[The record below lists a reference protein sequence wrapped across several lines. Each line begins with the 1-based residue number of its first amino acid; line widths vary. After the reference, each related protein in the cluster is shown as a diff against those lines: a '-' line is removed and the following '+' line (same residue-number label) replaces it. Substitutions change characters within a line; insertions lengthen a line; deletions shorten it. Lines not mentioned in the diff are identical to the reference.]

1 LPARFRSGKN
11 GSICLP
17 AAIGKLENLEMLN
30 ISHNDELT
38 FLPDSIVKLR

>member
-17 AAIGKLENLEMLN
+17 AAIGKLENLDLE
-30 ISHNDELT
+30 NDDIL
-38 FLPDSIVKLR
+38 DG